1 MIQFKAHCGRQSER
15 DGAYTKRV
23 KYYRGTLAIAKTVM
37 WHEQRTF

>member
-1 MIQFKAHCGRQSER
+1 MIQFKAHCGRREM
-15 DGAYTKRV
+15 GHTKRV